1 MYIIQKKTASRLV
14 ATSMAVALLASPVSS
29 ILSGGPEHVAAAAP
43 VVDKSTLNLKPI
55 WTKTLGE
62 PSRLNT
68 QATLIKNN
76 LYYTVGKKY
85 VAFDA
90 LAGKTRWTY
99 PAAAVSQTVTDDKS
113 VWFTDAT
120 GRLIKLNAATGKL
133 QWKVKTQSQPG
144 KKESY
149 VSLSLHAADGVIY
162 VGDEYG
168 LTAYNASSGK
178 VKWKLKGSNYG
189 YNLLQTG
196 NILVASTTINGAL
209 TTSGLQGIDAK
220 TGKVKWTLT
229 DGDHRDILFSNGK
242 SFYTRDVTEGIDA
255 GYAANID
262 EINLNNGKIMATHS
276 YIPVDFVEAQSASDV
291 VSDGNYFY
299 VIEKY
304 DENQKKAV
312 VSRFPMDSRSK
323 SEPDKTY
330 VFESGVSEWSLGDN
344 GIAYIR
350 LENGNLLTLETDTG
364 RTLASVHYKGV
375 PLPTLIGQDVLV
387 VQHGGHISG
396 VKKAAASR

>member
-120 GRLIKLNAATGKL
+120 GRLI
-133 QWKVKTQSQPG
+133 
-144 KKESY
+144 
-149 VSLSLHAADGVIY
+149 
-162 VGDEYG
+162 
-168 LTAYNASSGK
+168 
-178 VKWKLKGSNYG
+178 
-189 YNLLQTG
+189 
-196 NILVASTTINGAL
+196 
-209 TTSGLQGIDAK
+209 
-220 TGKVKWTLT
+220 
-229 DGDHRDILFSNGK
+229 
-242 SFYTRDVTEGIDA
+242 
-255 GYAANID
+255 
-262 EINLNNGKIMATHS
+262 
-276 YIPVDFVEAQSASDV
+276 
-291 VSDGNYFY
+291 
-299 VIEKY
+299 
-304 DENQKKAV
+304 
-312 VSRFPMDSRSK
+312 
-323 SEPDKTY
+323 
-330 VFESGVSEWSLGDN
+330 
-344 GIAYIR
+344 
-350 LENGNLLTLETDTG
+350 
-364 RTLASVHYKGV
+364 
-375 PLPTLIGQDVLV
+375 
-387 VQHGGHISG
+387 
-396 VKKAAASR
+396 